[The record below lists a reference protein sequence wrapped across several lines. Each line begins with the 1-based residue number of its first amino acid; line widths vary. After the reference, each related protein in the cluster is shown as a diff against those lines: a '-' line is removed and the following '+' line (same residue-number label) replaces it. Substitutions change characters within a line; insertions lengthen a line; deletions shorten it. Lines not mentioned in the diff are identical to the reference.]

1 MAIALVHF
9 TSISLVMNQNFFIIY
24 RVSPIK
30 ANRDNMI
37 ASLLQQTSLKGL
49 PPQWIRP
56 PPPRL
61 EILEGEV
68 RLHVRVVYSYATFI
82 SEHVYAF
89 IYACTVTVAEP
100 RQQP

>member
-1 MAIALVHF
+1 
-9 TSISLVMNQNFFIIY
+9 MNQDFVIIY
-24 RVSPIK
+24 RVSPTK
-30 ANRDNMI
+30 PNRDNMI
-37 ASLLQQTSLKGL
+37 ASLLQQSSLKGL

-68 RLHVRVVYSYATFI
+68 RLQVRVVYLRPFLFLNI
-82 SEHVYAF
+82 YAF
-89 IYACTVTVAEP
+89 IYECTVTVAEP

>member
-1 MAIALVHF
+1 M
-9 TSISLVMNQNFFIIY
+9 
-24 RVSPIK
+24 SPIK
-30 ANRDNMI
+30 PNRDNMI

-68 RLHVRVVYSYATFI
+68 G
-82 SEHVYAF
+82 
-89 IYACTVTVAEP
+89 CT
-100 RQQP
+100 